1 MERDPRLIR
10 LSREHHHA
18 LVLSLRIERELPT
31 ASVTEMQNLYAD
43 LVRFWNAGLQPH
55 FSCEDECM
63 LARLARHHDPGLRLA
78 GRLQRD
84 HREIEGLVDAMASA
98 RTADERR
105 DALAKFGQQLRD
117 HIRWEEREL
126 FEWLQSQLPAEELDA
141 IGEYIE
147 AHIPAEPLACP
158 MPHDP

>member
-1 MERDPRLIR
+1 MERDPRLIQ

-18 LVLSLRIERELPT
+18 LVLSLRIERELPA
-31 ASVTEMQNLYAD
+31 ASVTEMQALYGD

-63 LARLARHHDPGLRLA
+63 LARLAAHADPGLQLA

-105 DALAKFGQQLRD
+105 DALASFGVKLRD
-117 HIRWEEREL
+117 HIRWEERQL
-126 FEWLQSQLPAEELDA
+126 FEWMQVELDTSELDA
-141 IGEYIE
+141 IGEYLRT
-147 AHIPAEPLACP
+147 HLPAEPLACP

>member
-1 MERDPRLIR
+1 MERDARLIH

-18 LVLSLRIERELPT
+18 LVLSLRIERELPG
-31 ASVTEMQNLYAD
+31 ASVTEMQALYAD
-43 LVRFWNAGLQPH
+43 LVRFWNQGLQPH

-63 LARLARHHDPGLRLA
+63 LARLAKHADPGLQLA
-78 GRLQRD
+78 GTLQRD

-105 DALAKFGQQLRD
+105 DALARFAVRLRE
-117 HIRWEEREL
+117 HIRWEERQL
-126 FEWLQSQLPAEELDA
+126 FEWMQTRLTEEELDA
-141 IGEYIE
+141 IGEYIRT
-147 AHIPAEPLACP
+147 HLPAEPVACP

>member
-1 MERDPRLIR
+1 MERDPRLLR

-18 LVLSLRIERELPT
+18 LVLSLRIERELPG
-31 ASVTEMQNLYAD
+31 AGVTEMQALYAD
-43 LVRFWNAGLQPH
+43 LVRFWNGGLQPH

-63 LARLARHHDPGLRLA
+63 LARLASRADPGLRLA

-84 HREIEGLVDAMASA
+84 HRELEGLVDAMASA
-98 RTADERR
+98 RMPDDRR
-105 DALAKFGQQLRD
+105 DAMGRFGIQLRD

-126 FEWLQSQLPAEELDA
+126 FEWLQSQLGEEDLDA
-141 IGEYIE
+141 IGAYIE
-147 AHIPAEPLACP
+147 EHLPAEPLACP

>member
-1 MERDPRLIR
+1 MERDTRLIQ

-18 LVLSLRIERELPT
+18 LVLSLRIERELPS
-31 ASVTEMQNLYAD
+31 ASVTEMQSLYAD
-43 LVRFWNAGLQPH
+43 LVRFWNGGLQPH

-63 LARLARHHDPGLRLA
+63 LSRLASHADPGLQLA

-84 HREIEGLVDAMASA
+84 HREIEALVDTMASA

-105 DALAKFGQQLRD
+105 DALTEFGMRLRG

-126 FEWLQSQLPAEELDA
+126 FEWMQTDLGADDLDA
-141 IGEYIE
+141 IGEYLRT
-147 AHIPAEPLACP
+147 HLPVEPLACP